1 MQNGVILPGIPS
13 FDFLSFDF
21 LQGYTFSQAAPYFWV
36 IIIAAA
42 LICRVYSSAVR
53 LRCVLPAALAAL
65 ILSLTGVR
73 LWVSAAA
80 YTAIAA
86 FSYIIFFIK
95 KKRGRSGAK

>member
-13 FDFLSFDF
+13 FDFLR
-21 LQGYTFSQAAPYFWV
+21 GYTFSQAAPYFWV

-53 LRCVLPAALAAL
+53 LRCMLP
-65 ILSLTGVR
+65 
-73 LWVSAAA
+73 AAA

-86 FSYIIFFIK
+86 LSYIVFFIK